1 MASSRSTS
9 NPVPTVAGSAAGSTG
24 SPAHRVVAVRW
35 ARRWPYATAALIAVA
50 IWFATSAILVAAVPA
65 APPAIG
71 MVGFFAGVV
80 IGTGLTGLE
89 GARRWVVVPVIT
101 LAIWLILGGATL
113 AIWGARP
120 PS

>member
-1 MASSRSTS
+1 
-9 NPVPTVAGSAAGSTG
+9 
-24 SPAHRVVAVRW
+24 
-35 ARRWPYATAALIAVA
+35 
-50 IWFATSAILVAAVPA
+50 
-65 APPAIG
+65 
-71 MVGFFAGVV
+71 VV

-101 LAIWLILGGATL
+101 LAIWLILGGAML